1 MTPSPPSTSSA
12 PAPGPAPSAPTPPT
26 AYPSPGTLLP
36 SLSALSSLVHAVR
49 PPSLDGTGAFD
60 LLERRR
66 GGQVSYKCKL
76 GTRKPGRRR
85 KGERRKEVDELCR
98 SVARILPRELPS
110 NMFDNVSSLPSSS
123 PFAFTTA
130 PSSSTA
136 YIVTSLAPH
145 IVAAHEAGWTGH
157 EDNADGRSS
166 AGSLDDRTRDGGGRY
181 CSAEPGGPVPD
192 GGKEASPPPNTILT
206 RGGTLIPLLPLVPLP
221 KLRPK
226 PVRPRSSKEH
236 SVDGAWEAWRAL
248 MGIEGGREE
257 RREERKRVERMGG
270 YGALRAWG
278 WCEGLLEPVSEEEVE
293 VEEVEAAE
301 RGERVEDNALRAAFE
316 QDERDAAAEPVTF
329 YDAVPAIA
337 PPPLPS
343 IGSSPT
349 QTRARPAAR
358 GRKRS
363 KTFVDPEWLPSG
375 ARSQRSATRPLASLE
390 DDDGQ
395 SDATGEED
403 DEGQLDAIR
412 ESTFP
417 SSADFLPSIQPAVHI
432 SFAQHQPFP
441 LRTTGS
447 AMAPFSPVW
456 PHPHTGASPAPP
468 AALSPTASRD
478 TSFEQDGDTPNTSFS
493 SNETPLAH
501 ARLEPARQQLHAPP
515 SSSPLVVR
523 LSLPQQHEHP
533 HSHRCSAEPRLPA
546 VGEEAAGI
554 PPPQERVAVEQRLE
568 QEAVWALLGM
578 KRAASAPPPPSSPV
592 QRGPAGHAEWT
603 VQPLGPHRTGLL
615 TRPGP
620 LSHPAMQR
628 PLPASRSWTDPAPEH
643 GVPFPA
649 PPSPSTTRK
658 RRRVTFSSPP
668 SAASPAAPAPTN
680 IGTGGGGCARPKK
693 VRKVVVPPGARPPAL
708 APASRSGSAQDLL
721 PIRPC
726 PVHPPVPSH
735 PSFSAPLSCA
745 PPFAP
750 AYAATPQYPV
760 APSTSAPLSP
770 QVGREGEESV
780 AAQLARAWVTE
791 QRAQQGSGAGEEGR
805 CDGARA
811 EDGEREMEWEE
822 GTSAGEARVG

>member
-1 MTPSPPSTSSA
+1 MTPSPPPTSSA

-26 AYPSPGTLLP
+26 ACPSPGTLLP

-66 GGQVSYKCKL
+66 GGEVSVKCKL

-85 KGERRKEVDELCR
+85 KGERRKEVDELCSFR
-98 SVARILPRELPS
+98 LTAVPQ
-110 NMFDNVSSLPSSS
+110 SSLPSSS
-123 PFAFTTA
+123 PFAASGASA
-130 PSSSTA
+130 PSSSSSA
-136 YIVTSLAPH
+136 YIVTSLTPH
-145 IVAAHEAGWTGH
+145 TLAAHEAGWTGH

-236 SVDGAWEAWRAL
+236 SGDGAWEAWRAL
-248 MGIEGGREE
+248 MGIQGGKEE
-257 RREERKRVERMGG
+257 RREGRKRVEGMGG
-270 YGALRAWG
+270 YGALRACG
-278 WCEGLLEPVSEEEVE
+278 WCEGLLEPVSEEEVD
-293 VEEVEAAE
+293 VEEVEATE
-301 RGERVEDNALRAAFE
+301 WDERVDAGAVRAAFE
-316 QDERDAAAEPVTF
+316 QDERDSATALVPLAGT
-329 YDAVPAIA
+329 VPAITS
-337 PPPLPS
+337 PPPPS
-343 IGSSPT
+343 IDSSPT
-349 QTRARPAAR
+349 ETRARPTAR

-363 KTFVDPEWLPSG
+363 KTLVDPEWLPSG
-375 ARSQRSATRPLASLE
+375 ARSQRSATRPQATLDGDEDERDDTAGE
-390 DDDGQ
+390 DDDE
-395 SDATGEED
+395 GEL
-403 DEGQLDAIR
+403 DEMR

-417 SSADFLPSIQPAVHI
+417 SSADFLPSSQPSPVV

-441 LRTTGS
+441 MRTTGS
-447 AMAPFSPVW
+447 AMAPFSHVW
-456 PHPHTGASPAPP
+456 PRPHMGPSPAPA

-478 TSFEQDGDTPNTSFS
+478 TSFEHDGDTPDTSFS
-493 SNETPLAH
+493 STDPPLAL
-501 ARLEPARQQLHAPP
+501 ATLNPARQQPHAPP
-515 SSSPLVVR
+515 SLSPLVVR
-523 LSLPQQHEHP
+523 LSLPQQREHP
-533 HSHRCSAEPRLPA
+533 HSHRCSTEPRLAA
-546 VGEEAAGI
+546 VGEEAEQPAPTSFGHV
-554 PPPQERVAVEQRLE
+554 ERRLE
-568 QEAVWALLGM
+568 QEAVRALLGM
-578 KRAASAPPPPSSPV
+578 KRATSAPPPLPA
-592 QRGPAGHAEWT
+592 QRGLAGHAEWT
-603 VQPLGPHRTGLL
+603 VQPLDPYRAGLL
-615 TRPGP
+615 APP
-620 LSHPAMQR
+620 R
-628 PLPASRSWTDPAPEH
+628 PLAHPQTQHAPPDFRPRTNPPTQHCAPSPAPT
-643 GVPFPA
+643 
-649 PPSPSTTRK
+649 SPSTSRK

-668 SAASPAAPAPTN
+668 SAPSPVAPAS
-680 IGTGGGGCARPKK
+680 IHSGASGCPRPKK
-693 VRKVVVPPGARPPAL
+693 VRKVVVPPGVRPPAL
-708 APASRSGSAQDLL
+708 APASGSGSAQDLL

-791 QRAQQGSGAGEEGR
+791 RRAQQGYGAGKEGR
-805 CDGARA
+805 CDGARG
-811 EDGEREMEWEE
+811 EEGEREMEWEG